1 MNSQAVPSTE
11 QGNQTQPTQ
20 ALIQGL
26 DNRSMINRG
35 VEVTATAGQP
45 AVSAAASQWLTPTQD
60 MNVISGHQDNY
71 LNMLG
76 AFTNTLG

>member
-1 MNSQAVPSTE
+1 MNSQAVPPIK

-35 VEVTATAGQP
+35 VEVTVTARQP
-45 AVSAAASQWLTPTQD
+45 AVSAAAS
-60 MNVISGHQDNY
+60 
-71 LNMLG
+71 
-76 AFTNTLG
+76 